1 MDPSGLETFWFVLIA
16 VLWVGYL
23 FLEGFDFGVGMLLPV
38 LGRDD
43 AERRSIISTIGPVW
57 DGNEVWLLT
66 AGGATFAA
74 FPEWYAS
81 MFSGFYL
88 ALFLILVALIVRG
101 VAFEF
106 RGKHDSP
113 RWRATWDAAIVVGSV
128 VPALLWGVA
137 FANLVRGVALDAD
150 HEYVGS
156 FLDLLNPYALL
167 GGVATLVVCAA
178 HGSIFLTLRTDGGL
192 RERAHAVARPLTAA
206 VVAVGAAFL
215 AWTLGRSA
223 GDDDL
228 SALALVAG
236 VGTAVA
242 VVVAAVMV
250 LRRRE
255 GYAFAAMGVGIAL
268 LVATIFASLWP
279 NVMNSSGAPD
289 LALSIS
295 EAASTSYTLTVMTVV
310 ALVLT
315 PVVLLYQ
322 GWTYW
327 VFRHRVGGDV
337 GDVRT
342 PLDLLPGPAG
352 RAGR

>member
-1 MDPSGLETFWFVLIA
+1 MDPTGLETFWFILIA

-43 AERRSIISTIGPVW
+43 AERRTIISTIGPVW

-74 FPEWYAS
+74 FPEWYAT

-106 RGKHDSP
+106 RDKHDTP
-113 RWRATWDAAIVVGSV
+113 RWRAVWDTAIVVGSA

-137 FANLVRGVALDAD
+137 FANLVRGVALDAN

-156 FLDLLNPYALL
+156 FFDLLNPYALL
-167 GGVATLVVCAA
+167 GGVATLVICAS
-178 HGSIFLTLRTDGGL
+178 HGAIFLTLRTGGDV
-192 RERAHAVARPLTAA
+192 RERAHSVARPLSVG
-206 VVAVGAAFL
+206 VVVVGAAFL
-215 AWTLGRSA
+215 AWTVGRSA
-223 GDDDL
+223 SNDDL
-228 SALALVAG
+228 NALALIGAI
-236 VGTAVA
+236 GTAVA
-242 VVVAAVMV
+242 VVVAAAMV

-255 GYAFAAMGVGIAL
+255 ALAFGAMGAAIAL

-289 LALSIS
+289 LALTIS
-295 EAASTSYTLTVMTVV
+295 AAASTSYTLTVMTVV
-310 ALVLT
+310 ALALT

-352 RAGR
+352 ETGR

>member
-1 MDPSGLETFWFVLIA
+1 MDPSGLETFWFALIA

-43 AERRSIISTIGPVW
+43 SERRSIISTIGPVW

-74 FPEWYAS
+74 FPEWYAT

-88 ALFLILVALIVRG
+88 PLFVILVALIVRG

-106 RGKHDSP
+106 RGKHDTA

-137 FANLVRGVALDAD
+137 FANLVRGVALDAN
-150 HEYVGS
+150 HEYAGS

-167 GGVATLVVCAA
+167 GGLATLLICAA
-178 HGSIFLTLRTDGGL
+178 HGSIFLTLRTEGDM
-192 RERAHAVARPLTAA
+192 RRRARALARPLTGA
-206 VVAVGAAFL
+206 VVLVGAAFL

-223 GDDDL
+223 SNDDL
-228 SALALVAG
+228 NALALIAG
-236 VGTAVA
+236 AGTAVA
-242 VVVAAVMV
+242 VVIAAVMV
-250 LRRRE
+250 LRRRD
-255 GYAFAAMGVGIAL
+255 GYAFAAMGTGIAL
-268 LVATIFASLWP
+268 LVTTIFASLWP
-279 NVMNSSGAPD
+279 NVMNSSGAPE
-289 LALSIS
+289 LALTIS

-310 ALVLT
+310 AVVLT

-337 GDVRT
+337 GEVRT

-352 RAGR
+352 GTEH

>member
-38 LGRDD
+38 LGRNDG
-43 AERRSIISTIGPVW
+43 ERRTIISTIGPVW

-74 FPEWYAS
+74 FPEWYAT

-106 RGKHDSP
+106 RDKHDTP

-156 FLDLLNPYALL
+156 FFDLLNPYALL
-167 GGVATLVVCAA
+167 GGLATLVLCAS
-178 HGSIFLTLRTDGGL
+178 HGAIFLTLRTDGDL
-192 RERAHAVARPLTAA
+192 RERARSLARPLSGG
-206 VVAVGAAFL
+206 VVLVGAAFL
-215 AWTLGRSA
+215 AWTIGRSA
-223 GDDDL
+223 SDDDL
-228 SALALVAG
+228 NALALVAAA
-236 VGTAVA
+236 GTAVA
-242 VVVAAVMV
+242 VIVAALMV

-255 GYAFAAMGVGIAL
+255 GIAFGAMGAAIAL
-268 LVATIFASLWP
+268 LVTTIFASLWP
-279 NVMNSSGAPD
+279 NVMNSSGAPE
-289 LALSIS
+289 LALTIS
-295 EAASTSYTLTVMTVV
+295 QAASTSYTLTVMTVV
-310 ALVLT
+310 AVILT

-352 RAGR
+352 EAEH